1 MIFELDISRLGW
13 STICPSGVSIFVCVS
28 EISRTVPVVPPT
40 SISSPSE
47 NGCEKRMTSP
57 PATLLRMSSAA
68 SVTPNV
74 STDMMAVSDEVLMP
88 SASAVMMMVSRYRS
102 VLRLVRMTFCSRSFR
117 RFARESSREQSLS
130 TSRTTIRQMRN
141 VSSAERML
149 PML

>member
-1 MIFELDISRLGW
+1 
-13 STICPSGVSIFVCVS
+13 
-28 EISRTVPVVPPT
+28 
-40 SISSPSE
+40 
-47 NGCEKRMTSP
+47 
-57 PATLLRMSSAA
+57 MSSAA

-117 RFARESSREQSLS
+117 RLARESSREQSLS